1 MRLIIARKPT
11 HKHRWAITHGAT
23 VVAVPIAMRH
33 KPTVTEGAVT
43 TAAGMTAATPT
54 PGAGTATSSMIARE
68 HPEMIGAI
76 ALRFRGARAF
86 QSQRSET
93 L

>member
-11 HKHRWAITHGAT
+11 HKHRWAITHIAT

-43 TAAGMTAATPT
+43 TAAGRTAATTT

-76 ALRFRGARAF
+76 ALRFRSASAF
-86 QSQRSET
+86 QSQGSET